1 MRKSDS
7 WLTVS
12 TSGELFMMVL
22 TLARGRFTLAAKAR
36 GVVMVLVFMVKLFSS
51 AAASIAKRLV

>member
-1 MRKSDS
+1 MRKRDS

-22 TLARGRFTLAAKAR
+22 TLVMGRLTSLPTPDPLGEPDPDPA
-36 GVVMVLVFMVKLFSS
+36 VVEVMVVPT
-51 AAASIAKRLV
+51 R

>member
-1 MRKSDS
+1 MRKRDS

-22 TLARGRFTLAAKAR
+22 TLDMGKLTSLIGLKATR
-36 GVVMVLVFMVKLFSS
+36 N
-51 AAASIAKRLV
+51 R